1 MNDRTT
7 APDAAPAGQPHAADE
22 ITPALLEQVLA
33 SARAI
38 QSSSLSGEPTWFGA
52 QMIAERTGIDV
63 KQAARALLDLQI
75 RGDILLAFRRPKGET
90 EFRLVCALA
99 EGFCNEPH
107 QRGV

>member
-1 MNDRTT
+1 MTERE
-7 APDAAPAGQPHAADE
+7 AA
-22 ITPALLEQVLA
+22 ITPAMLGRVLA
-33 SARAI
+33 EAKSVQAM
-38 QSSSLSGEPTWFGA
+38 SPGGEPVWFEA

-99 EGFCNEPH
+99 EGFCNEPP